1 MKFRVDGYREIV
13 GLPIEAFVIGRIK
26 LVTKLVALGCLLA
39 VVPLALAGVALWRL
53 NARTAAIAAASGQN
67 AAVSSLEQIVESV
80 YSMCDAARVPLEQA
94 VRIGL
99 DGAWFE
105 VRHQGGFAENP
116 KRTVAWHAVNQYD
129 HAGRN
134 VWLPALLLG
143 GAWLGQTPDLATPV
157 PLVDDV
163 RALTEASSTV
173 FQRMNAAGDML
184 RVATNVTAAD
194 GKRAIGTFIPAVNP
208 DRTPN
213 PVVSTVLGGE
223 TYVGRAFVVSSWY
236 LTGYAPIRLGGKVA
250 GMLYLGVPEM
260 RATSKVR
267 ETALKLH
274 PGRNGYVLIL
284 NTAGSSQGRYLI
296 SAGGRPEGANVWDA
310 RDSEGRYFMRD
321 ICHKALALA
330 GATGRDSYAWQD
342 PNDSMARGRMVAYR
356 YYKPWDWVI
365 GVAIPEDEV
374 LEGVRHIET
383 ESGRGI
389 WYLAAIL
396 LAALAFAGGSWYLV
410 VRGMVR
416 RTSTVVRALNQASVE
431 VTSASGKVTEISQ
444 RLAGEAAA
452 QAESNRK
459 IATSLDHMSKGS
471 RESLG
476 HMRGFSEATG
486 KAHAA
491 AENGAKRIA
500 SMHEAMRNIQSAG
513 REVVKINESID
524 EIAFQTGLVALN
536 AAIEAARAGQAGTCF
551 AVVADEVRRLATRC
565 AEAAG
570 QTTEKVGKCFDAIR
584 EGSSITSSV
593 AHDLEAIAASTSQ
606 LDRLAVSVAAA
617 SEQSDNEI
625 QRIGAEARTIQKA
638 TESAAG
644 DAAEGAMV
652 ANEFGGH
659 AQNIQ
664 SLAAKLG
671 AFFDVGSRLRQAEKR
686 RPKAR
691 EFRRRLAPAVP
702 LKSR

>member
-1 MKFRVDGYREIV
+1 M
-13 GLPIEAFVIGRIK
+13 IGRIK

-53 NARTAAIAAASGQN
+53 NTRTAAIAAASGRK
-67 AAVSSLEQIVESV
+67 AAVSSMEQIVESV

-105 VRHQGGFAENP
+105 VRQKRGFGMDP
-116 KRTVAWHAVNQYD
+116 KRTVVWHAVNQYD
-129 HAGRN
+129 HTGKD
-134 VWLPALLLG
+134 VWLPAMLLG
-143 GAWLGQTPDLATPV
+143 GAWLGQIPDPATPV
-157 PLVDDV
+157 TLVDDV

-194 GKRAIGTFIPAVNP
+194 GKRAIGSFIPAVNP

-213 PVVSTVLGGE
+213 PVVSTVLRGDAF
-223 TYVGRAFVVSSWY
+223 VGRAFVVSSWY
-236 LTGYAPIRLGGKVA
+236 LTGYSPIRMGSTVA
-250 GMLYLGVPEM
+250 GMLYLGVPET

-274 PGRNGYVLIL
+274 PGRSGYVLIL
-284 NTAGSSQGRYLI
+284 NTAGSSRGRYLI

-321 ICHKALALA
+321 ICQKALALS
-330 GATGRDSYAWQD
+330 GSTGQNSYAWQD
-342 PNDSMARGRMVAYR
+342 PNDIVARTRMVAYR

-365 GVAIPEDEV
+365 GVAIPEDEA
-374 LEGVRHIET
+374 LESVSRIET
-383 ESGRGI
+383 ESARGI
-389 WYLAAIL
+389 RYLAAIL
-396 LAALAFAGGSWYLV
+396 LAALALAGGTWYLV

-416 RTSTVVRALNQASVE
+416 KTGSVLRVLNEATVE

-444 RLAGEAAA
+444 RLAREAAA

-491 AENGAKRIA
+491 AANGAKRIA
-500 SMHEAMRNIQSAG
+500 SMHEAMDKIQSAG
-513 REVVKINESID
+513 REVVKINALID

-565 AEAAG
+565 AETAG
-570 QTTEKVGKCFDAIR
+570 QTTEKVGRCFDAIR

-593 AHDLEAIAASTSQ
+593 ANDLEAIAASTSQ
-606 LDRLAVSVAAA
+606 LDRLAVAVAAA

-644 DAAEGAMV
+644 DAAEGAVV
-652 ANEFGGH
+652 ATEFGGH
-659 AQNIQ
+659 AQHIQ

-686 RPKAR
+686 RPEAR
-691 EFRRRLAPAVP
+691 EFRRRLALATP